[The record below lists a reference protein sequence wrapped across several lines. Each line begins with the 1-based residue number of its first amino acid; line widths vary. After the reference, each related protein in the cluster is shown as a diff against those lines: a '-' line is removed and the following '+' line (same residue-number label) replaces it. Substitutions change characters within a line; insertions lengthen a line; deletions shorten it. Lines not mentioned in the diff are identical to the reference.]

1 MTVPSRE
8 EHLVELVDDGGH
20 PLGETTVAAAH
31 QPPGQ
36 LHRAFS
42 VLLVDP
48 DGRVLLQRRAATK
61 TRFPLRWA
69 NACCGHPTPGESL
82 VEAANRRLGEE
93 LGAAPVT
100 LTEVGVYV
108 YYAEDPATG
117 RVEFEYDHVLR
128 ADVPADLRV
137 LPDPDEVAEL
147 RWVDPVELEADL
159 DVDPRAYAPWLGG
172 VVNRLLRPVAGAP
185 GPAAIPS
192 GAPADE
198 ASERSG
204 GR

>member
-1 MTVPSRE
+1 MTTRE
-8 EHLVELVDDGGH
+8 KHLVELVDDAGRAR
-20 PLGETTVAAAH
+20 GETTVSAAH

-48 DGRVLLQRRAATK
+48 DGRVLLQRRAGVK

-69 NACCGHPTPGESL
+69 NSCCGHPAPGESL

-93 LGAAPVT
+93 LGADPVE

-128 ADVPADLRV
+128 GEFRPGTPL

-147 RWVDPVELEADL
+147 RWVDPVELAADL
-159 DVDPRAYAPWLGG
+159 DADPRAYAPWLGG
-172 VVNRLLRPVAGAP
+172 VVNRLLRPAVGPPKAATSPSAP
-185 GPAAIPS
+185 
-192 GAPADE
+192 PADDP
-198 ASERSG
+198 SERSG